1 MISQQKCV
9 NFNKYLDQCKR
20 KKNMS
25 FWEHHTF
32 FTITNTHFV
41 STHIKPTYTDWQTQ
55 REVTDDQLAKT
66 IEPTKKATI
75 DFSLNTIAD
84 LIQIVEKNPIEV
96 DTEYN
101 INLKLLHTIKGEL
114 SQLNEMVGMQALKR
128 CVLDQLLY
136 YIQGFHKHTDDYKH
150 TVISGPPGTG
160 KTEVAK
166 ILGNIYSKIGVIN
179 KPQSAAAVAETP
191 FKKATR
197 YDLVAG
203 YLGQTA
209 IKTKTLVNQ
218 CLGGVLFIDE
228 AYSFGDD
235 NFSKECVDT
244 LCESL
249 SDQKD
254 NLMVIIAGYENE
266 LNERFFS
273 LNAGLESRFVWRF
286 KIDNYTHAELW
297 QIFKTKLDKWTV
309 SSDIDGEAWFKK
321 NYNHFSGFGRD
332 VEILLFKVKIAHSR
346 RIYGKSDS
354 EKCKIELAD
363 LNNGFETFLKNKKT
377 STPAT
382 LVSSM
387 FL

>member
-1 MISQQKCV
+1 
-9 NFNKYLDQCKR
+9 
-20 KKNMS
+20 MS

-32 FTITNTHFV
+32 FTITNTQFV
-41 STHIKPTYTDWQTQ
+41 STHIKPNYIDWQTQ
-55 REVTDDQLAKT
+55 HEVTDDQLAKT
-66 IEPTKKATI
+66 LQPTKKTTI
-75 DFSLNTIAD
+75 DFSLNTLAD
-84 LIQIVEKNPIEV
+84 LIQIVEKHPIET

-101 INLKLLHTIKGEL
+101 INLKLLHTIKSEL
-114 SQLNEMVGMQALKR
+114 TQLNTMVGMQTLKKN
-128 CVLDQLLY
+128 VLDQLLY
-136 YIQGFHKHTDDYKH
+136 YIQGFHTQSDDYKH

-179 KPQSAAAVAETP
+179 KPPSTTETP

-197 YDLVAG
+197 HDLIAG

-235 NFSKECVDT
+235 GFSKECVDT

-249 SDQKD
+249 SDHKD
-254 NLMVIIAGYENE
+254 SLMVIVAGYENE

-286 KIDNYTHAELW
+286 KIENYTHTELW
-297 QIFKTKLDKWTV
+297 QIFKRKLDKWTV
-309 SSDIDGEAWFKK
+309 SSDIDGETWFKK

-354 EKCKIELAD
+354 EKYKIELSD
-363 LNNGFETFLKNKKT
+363 LNNGFDAFLKNKKV
-377 STPAT
+377 SAPAT
-382 LVSSM
+382 FVSSM